1 MLHHQEPRIQNKV
14 VTAHKFGYLVALSSL
29 LPICLLV
36 ARLPAL
42 PWEVLAPGYQVS
54 ALSSKVNDASIPT
67 FPKSKML
74 RDGGKLNLVAGQELL
89 VDNGVHCVVL

>member
-14 VTAHKFGYLVALSSL
+14 FTAWMFGYLVALSSL

-54 ALSSKVNDASIPT
+54 ALSNKVNDASIPT
-67 FPKSKML
+67 FPIYIE
-74 RDGGKLNLVAGQELL
+74 DGVKLYLVTRQELL
-89 VDNGVHCVVL
+89 VDNRVHCVVL